1 MGNGE
6 SLQPGSPR
14 NPSASQIQPLTYN
27 GHRVSR
33 RWEDDYVD
41 IGSEM
46 EAISREE
53 MEDEFKKIV
62 VRFVIYNWPFPG
74 LSQE

>member
-6 SLQPGSPR
+6 SLQPSSPR
-14 NPSASQIQPLTYN
+14 FQSGPNQQLTYN
-27 GHRVSR
+27 GHRISR

-41 IGSEM
+41 VSSEL

-62 VRFVIYNWPFPG
+62 VRCTACSCGI
-74 LSQE
+74 

>member
-6 SLQPGSPR
+6 SLQLNSPR
-14 NPSASQIQPLTYN
+14 AGGPNQQLTYN

-41 IGSEM
+41 ISSEM
-46 EAISREE
+46 EAFSREE

-62 VRFVIYNWPFPG
+62 VNYVVI
-74 LSQE
+74 LLAS

>member
-14 NPSASQIQPLTYN
+14 PSNQPQQLTYN

-41 IGSEM
+41 ISSEM

-62 VRFVIYNWPFPG
+62 VSSYAVVTSG
-74 LSQE
+74 L

>member
-6 SLQPGSPR
+6 SLQPSSPR
-14 NPSASQIQPLTYN
+14 YQGGSNQQLTYN

-41 IGSEM
+41 ISSEI

-62 VRFVIYNWPFPG
+62 VR
-74 LSQE
+74 

>member
-14 NPSASQIQPLTYN
+14 YPGGQNQQLTYN

-41 IGSEM
+41 ISSEM
-46 EAISREE
+46 EAFSREE

-62 VRFVIYNWPFPG
+62 VRYR
-74 LSQE
+74 L